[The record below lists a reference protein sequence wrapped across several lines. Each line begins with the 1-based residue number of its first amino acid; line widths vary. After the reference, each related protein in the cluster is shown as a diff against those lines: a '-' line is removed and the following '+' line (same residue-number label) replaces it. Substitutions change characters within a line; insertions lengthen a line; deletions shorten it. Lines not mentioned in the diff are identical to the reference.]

1 MRRVLCIHRIAV
13 DLIYF
18 IAGCLVFISED
29 LYLCSILFHLI
40 YYIIMAV
47 TRNNLSMKMNG
58 RVGSYSF
65 YTTSGG
71 RQVARIANNGSNYGE
86 SAKRTV
92 AMQTRRTK
100 WGNLVTFY
108 RLNRDL
114 MARAFESKDA
124 NISDYNRFMQ
134 LNIPVARVS
143 LTKDAFMRGV
153 CILQEYVVSDGS
165 LPGFIPVVEED
176 GQITWDLKSSLDGEF
191 ADFTIG
197 QVSDDLLKNN
207 PILQK
212 GDQLTFVSWTN
223 AANVDSLP
231 RLYRHLCEVTLDPAS
246 SISFG
251 TLPSANIVGAASGSV
266 QILGQGLVHGQVIIL
281 SRVVAGKLL
290 VSRSTIAL
298 SSDTFVQQFSA
309 PDEVKKAIDS
319 YGVDAEKLLEPGS
332 DEQPA
337 PQPLPGPVTI
347 SVVCTPFDGG
357 HVTIQNIDSE
367 ENAINFIQVPFGTK
381 VSLSANAYNGHE
393 FVAYNP
399 PFEDGTEF
407 VANSDL
413 VITASFKNTPLP

>member
-1 MRRVLCIHRIAV
+1 
-13 DLIYF
+13 
-18 IAGCLVFISED
+18 
-29 LYLCSILFHLI
+29 
-40 YYIIMAV
+40 
-47 TRNNLSMKMNG
+47 MKMKG

-134 LNIPVARVS
+134 LNIPIARVS

-153 CILQEYVVSDGS
+153 CILQEYVISDGS
-165 LPGFIPVVEED
+165 LPGFNAVVEEE
-176 GQITWDLKSSLDGEF
+176 GQIIWDLKSSLDGEF
-191 ADFTIG
+191 ADLTIG

-207 PILQK
+207 PTLQK

-223 AANVDSLP
+223 AGNVDSLP

-251 TLPSANIVGAASGSV
+251 QLPSSNIVGAASGSV

-298 SSDTFVQQFSA
+298 SNDTFVNQFSA
-309 PDEVKKAIDS
+309 PDAVKEAIDS

-332 DEQPA
+332 AEQPSIK
-337 PQPLPGPVTI
+337 PLPKLAKISTVVTPPECAQVYILDLATEKSLGPEASLPIGTMV
-347 SVVCTPFDGG
+347 
-357 HVTIQNIDSE
+357 
-367 ENAINFIQVPFGTK
+367 AINVTPAPGFNTTITPEEIDTGNYEVTGDITFTIAGTPK
-381 VSLSANAYNGHE
+381 
-393 FVAYNP
+393 
-399 PFEDGTEF
+399 
-407 VANSDL
+407 
-413 VITASFKNTPLP
+413 

>member
-1 MRRVLCIHRIAV
+1 
-13 DLIYF
+13 
-18 IAGCLVFISED
+18 
-29 LYLCSILFHLI
+29 
-40 YYIIMAV
+40 MAV
-47 TRNNLSMKMNG
+47 TRNNLSMKMKG

-65 YTTSGG
+65 YTTAGG

-165 LPGFIPVVEED
+165 LPGFNAVIEEN
-176 GQITWDLKSSLDGEF
+176 GQIIWDLKSSLDGEF
-191 ADFTIG
+191 ADLTIG

-207 PILQK
+207 PVLQK

-223 AANVDSLP
+223 AGNVDSLP
-231 RLYRHLCEVTLDPAS
+231 RLYRHLCELTLDPAS

-251 TLPSANIVGAASGSV
+251 QLPSSNIVGAASGNV

-298 SSDTFVQQFSA
+298 SNDTFVQQFSA
-309 PDEVKKAIDS
+309 PDAIKEAIDS
-319 YGVDAEKLLEPGS
+319 YGVDVEKLLEPGS
-332 DEQPA
+332 SEQPT
-337 PQPLPGPVTI
+337 PKPLPSLATI
-347 SVVCTPFDGG
+347 SVVNVPDDSGT
-357 HVTIQNIDSE
+357 VTIQNLDTE
-367 ENAINFIQVPFGTK
+367 ESAVNFMQVPIGTRVQLSQNANSGYTF
-381 VSLSANAYNGHE
+381 VS
-393 FVAYNP
+393 FNP
-399 PFEDGTEF
+399 PLADETEF
-407 VANSDL
+407 VVNSSL
-413 VITASFKNTPLP
+413 AITATFKQTTEP

>member
-1 MRRVLCIHRIAV
+1 
-13 DLIYF
+13 
-18 IAGCLVFISED
+18 
-29 LYLCSILFHLI
+29 
-40 YYIIMAV
+40 
-47 TRNNLSMKMNG
+47 MKMKG

-71 RQVARIANNGSNYGE
+71 RQVARIANNSSNYGE

-134 LNIPVARVS
+134 LNIPVAQVS

-165 LPGFIPVVEED
+165 LSGFSAVIEED
-176 GQITWDLKSSLDGEF
+176 GQILWDLKSSLDGEF
-191 ADFTIG
+191 AEFTIG

-223 AANVDSLP
+223 APNVDSLP
-231 RLYRHLCEVTLDPAS
+231 RLYRHLCELTLDPAS

-251 TLPSANIVGAASGSV
+251 QLPSSNIVGAASGAV
-266 QILGQGLVHGQVIIL
+266 QILGQGIVHGQAIIL

-298 SSDTFVQQFSA
+298 SNDTFVQQFSE
-309 PDEVKKAIDS
+309 PDAVKAAIDS
-319 YGVDAEKLLEPGS
+319 YGVDSEKLLEPGS
-332 DEQPA
+332 PEQPA
-337 PQPLPGPVTI
+337 PKPLPGLCAISVTI
-347 SVVCTPFDGG
+347 VPSEAGSVVIANLDT
-357 HVTIQNIDSE
+357 E
-367 ENAINFIQVPFGTK
+367 ETAINFMYVKTGARVQ
-381 VSLSANAYNGHE
+381 LSYGANEGWVFDGYDQGFEDNKE
-393 FVAYNP
+393 FV
-399 PFEDGTEF
+399 
-407 VANSDL
+407 VNSNL
-413 VITASFKNTPLP
+413 NIAASFHKNAEP

>member
-1 MRRVLCIHRIAV
+1 
-13 DLIYF
+13 
-18 IAGCLVFISED
+18 
-29 LYLCSILFHLI
+29 
-40 YYIIMAV
+40 
-47 TRNNLSMKMNG
+47 MKG

-143 LTKDAFMRGV
+143 LAKDAFMRGV

-165 LPGFIPVVEED
+165 LPGFDAVIEEG
-176 GQITWDLKSSLDGEF
+176 GQITWTLKSSLDGEF
-191 ADFTIG
+191 ADLTIG
-197 QVSDDLLKNN
+197 QISDDLLKNN
-207 PILQK
+207 PTLQK

-231 RLYRHLCEVTLDPAS
+231 RLYRHLCELTLDPAS

-251 TLPSANIVGAASGSV
+251 TLDSSNIVGAASGNV

-281 SRVVAGKLL
+281 SRIVAGKLL

-298 SSDTFVQQFSA
+298 SNDTFVQQFSE
-309 PDEVKKAIDS
+309 PDAVKKAIDS
-319 YGVDAEKLLEPGS
+319 YGVDTEKLLEPGS
-332 DEQPA
+332 DEQPK
-337 PQPLPGPVTI
+337 PKPLPSFYTV
-347 SVVCTPFDGG
+347 SVVITPSEAGN
-357 HVTIQNIDSE
+357 VTIQNVDTGKS
-367 ENAINFIQVPFGTK
+367 ATNFMK
-381 VSLSANAYNGHE
+381 VAPGSRVMLSYQGIGDWAFE
-393 FVAYNP
+393 SYNP
-399 PFEDGTEF
+399 PIQDETEF
-407 VANSDL
+407 VVNSNLEVTANFKKTT
-413 VITASFKNTPLP
+413 TA

>member
-1 MRRVLCIHRIAV
+1 
-13 DLIYF
+13 
-18 IAGCLVFISED
+18 
-29 LYLCSILFHLI
+29 
-40 YYIIMAV
+40 
-47 TRNNLSMKMNG
+47 MKMKG

-165 LPGFIPVVEED
+165 LPGFNAVIEED
-176 GQITWDLKSSLDGEF
+176 GQIIWDLKSSLDGEF
-191 ADFTIG
+191 ADYTIG

-207 PILQK
+207 PTLQK

-223 AANVDSLP
+223 AGNVDSLP
-231 RLYRHLCEVTLDPAS
+231 RLYRHLCEITLDPAS

-251 TLPSANIVGAASGSV
+251 TLASSNIVGATSGSV
-266 QILGQGLVHGQVIIL
+266 QILGQGHVYGQVIIH
-281 SRVVAGKLL
+281 SRVVSGKLL

-298 SSDTFVQQFSA
+298 SSDIFVQQFSA
-309 PDEVKKAIDS
+309 PDAVKEAIDS
-319 YGVDAEKLLEPGS
+319 YGVDVEKLLEPGS
-332 DEQPA
+332 PEQPS
-337 PQPLPGPVTI
+337 PKPLPGLCAVSVTI
-347 SVVCTPFDGG
+347 VPEGAG
-357 HVTIQNIDSE
+357 EVTIANLDTE
-367 ENAINFIQVPFGTK
+367 ESAINFMFVKPGTR
-381 VSLSANAYNGHE
+381 VQLSYGANEGWVFDSYDQGFEDVKE
-393 FVAYNP
+393 FV
-399 PFEDGTEF
+399 
-407 VANSDL
+407 VNSNL
-413 VITASFKNTPLP
+413 NITASYHKNTEP

>member
-1 MRRVLCIHRIAV
+1 
-13 DLIYF
+13 
-18 IAGCLVFISED
+18 
-29 LYLCSILFHLI
+29 
-40 YYIIMAV
+40 
-47 TRNNLSMKMNG
+47 MKMSG

-165 LPGFIPVVEED
+165 LPGFNAVIEED
-176 GQITWDLKSSLDGEF
+176 GQIIWDLKSSLDGEF
-191 ADFTIG
+191 ADLTIG

-207 PILQK
+207 PTLQK

-223 AANVDSLP
+223 ASNVDSLP

-251 TLPSANIVGAASGSV
+251 QLPSSNIVGAASGNV

-281 SRVVAGKLL
+281 SRVVSGKLL

-298 SSDTFVQQFSA
+298 SNDTFVQQFSA
-309 PDEVKKAIDS
+309 PDAVKEAIDS
-319 YGVDAEKLLEPGS
+319 YGVDTEKLLEPGS

-337 PQPLPGPVTI
+337 PLPAPKI
-347 SVVCTPFDGG
+347 P
-357 HVTIQNIDSE
+357 TIQTVIVPENCGYLNICDKGTGVIYKNTASLPVGTIVSLTVGANEGYDVSMYPQVADSE
-367 ENAINFIQVPFGTK
+367 NYEVTGDTTFYIMGDKSV
-381 VSLSANAYNGHE
+381 
-393 FVAYNP
+393 
-399 PFEDGTEF
+399 
-407 VANSDL
+407 
-413 VITASFKNTPLP
+413 

>member
-1 MRRVLCIHRIAV
+1 
-13 DLIYF
+13 
-18 IAGCLVFISED
+18 
-29 LYLCSILFHLI
+29 
-40 YYIIMAV
+40 MAV
-47 TRNNLSMKMNG
+47 TRNNLSMKMKG

-165 LPGFIPVVEED
+165 LPGFNAVIEES
-176 GQITWDLKSSLDGEF
+176 GQIIWDLKSSLDGEF
-191 ADFTIG
+191 ADYTIG
-197 QVSDDLLKNN
+197 QISDDLLKNN
-207 PILQK
+207 PTLQK

-223 AANVDSLP
+223 AGNVDSLP
-231 RLYRHLCEVTLDPAS
+231 RLYRHLCELTIDPAS

-251 TLPSANIVGAASGSV
+251 QLPSSNIVGASSGSV

-298 SSDTFVQQFSA
+298 SNDTFVQQFSA
-309 PDEVKKAIDS
+309 PDAVKEAIDS
-319 YGVDAEKLLEPGS
+319 YGVDIEKLLEPGS

-337 PQPLPGPVTI
+337 PKPLPGFYTI
-347 SVVCTPFDGG
+347 SVNIAPAEAGS
-357 HVTIQNIDSE
+357 VTIRNIDTGKS
-367 ENAINFIQVPFGTK
+367 ATNFMKVAPGTR
-381 VSLSANAYNGHE
+381 VSLSYDENTGWQFASYEPNLTDEQE
-393 FVAYNP
+393 FV
-399 PFEDGTEF
+399 
-407 VANSDL
+407 VNSNLD
-413 VITASFKNTPLP
+413 ITANFDKVSVP

>member
-1 MRRVLCIHRIAV
+1 
-13 DLIYF
+13 
-18 IAGCLVFISED
+18 
-29 LYLCSILFHLI
+29 
-40 YYIIMAV
+40 
-47 TRNNLSMKMNG
+47 MKMKG

-71 RQVARIANNGSNYGE
+71 RQVARIASNGSNYGE

-165 LPGFIPVVEED
+165 LPGFDAVVEEG
-176 GQITWDLKSSLDGEF
+176 GQITWTLKSSLDGEF
-191 ADFTIG
+191 ADLTIG

-207 PILQK
+207 PTLQK

-231 RLYRHLCEVTLDPAS
+231 RLYRHLCELTLDPAS

-251 TLPSANIVGAASGSV
+251 QLPSSNIVGAASGSV

-298 SSDTFVQQFSA
+298 SNDAFVRQFSEPA
-309 PDEVKKAIDS
+309 AVKEAIDS

-332 DEQPA
+332 VEQPA
-337 PQPLPGPVTI
+337 PRPMPGFCTI
-347 SVVCTPFDGG
+347 SVVTVPSGIGG
-357 HVTIQNIDSE
+357 VTIKNVETE
-367 ENAINFIQVPFGTK
+367 EQAANLLKVAPGTR
-381 VSLSANAYNGHE
+381 VSLSYNEVEGWQFE
-393 FVAYNP
+393 SYNP
-399 PFEDGTEF
+399 PFEDEKEF
-407 VANSDL
+407 VVDSDTY
-413 VITASFKNTPLP
+413 ITATYKKTPLP

>member
-1 MRRVLCIHRIAV
+1 
-13 DLIYF
+13 
-18 IAGCLVFISED
+18 
-29 LYLCSILFHLI
+29 
-40 YYIIMAV
+40 
-47 TRNNLSMKMNG
+47 MKG

-165 LPGFIPVVEED
+165 LPGFNAVIEES
-176 GQITWDLKSSLDGEF
+176 GQIIWDLKSSIDGEF
-191 ADFTIG
+191 ADLTIG

-207 PILQK
+207 PTLQK

-223 AANVDSLP
+223 AGNVDSLP
-231 RLYRHLCEVTLDPAS
+231 RLYRHLCELTLDPAS

-251 TLPSANIVGAASGSV
+251 QLPSSNIVGAAAGNV
-266 QILGQGLVHGQVIIL
+266 QILSQGLVHGQVIIL

-298 SSDTFVQQFSA
+298 SNDTFVNQFSA
-309 PDEVKKAIDS
+309 PDAIKQAIDS
-319 YGVDAEKLLEPGS
+319 YGVNAEKLLEPGS

-337 PQPLPGPVTI
+337 PKPLPSFVTI
-347 SVVCTPFDGG
+347 SVVIVPVDSGT
-357 HVTIQNIDSE
+357 VTIHNEDKD
-367 ENAINFIQVPFGTK
+367 ENAINFMQVPVGTK
-381 VSLSANAYNGHE
+381 VYLSHNANNGFE
-393 FVAYNP
+393 FVSYDP
-399 PFEDGTEF
+399 PFKDQEMFEATS
-407 VANSDL
+407 NL
-413 VITASFKNTPLP
+413 VITTTFRQTPLP

>member
-1 MRRVLCIHRIAV
+1 
-13 DLIYF
+13 
-18 IAGCLVFISED
+18 
-29 LYLCSILFHLI
+29 
-40 YYIIMAV
+40 
-47 TRNNLSMKMNG
+47 MKMKG

-108 RLNRDL
+108 RMNRDL

-165 LPGFIPVVEED
+165 LPGFDAVVEEE
-176 GQITWDLKSSLDGEF
+176 GQITWSLKSSLDGEF

-231 RLYRHLCEVTLDPAS
+231 RLYRHLCELTLDPAS

-251 TLPSANIVGAASGSV
+251 TLPSSNIVGATSGNV

-290 VSRSTIAL
+290 VSRSSIAL
-298 SSDTFVQQFSA
+298 SNDTFVNQFSA
-309 PDEVKKAIDS
+309 PDAVKEAIDS
-319 YGVDAEKLLEPGS
+319 YGVDVEKLLEPGS

-337 PQPLPGPVTI
+337 PKPLPSFITMSVTSI
-347 SVVCTPFDGG
+347 PSEAGS
-357 HVTIQNIDSE
+357 VTIQNMNTGKS
-367 ENAINFIQVPFGTK
+367 AINFMK
-381 VSLSANAYNGHE
+381 VAPGDRVKLSYSENSGWE
-393 FVAYNP
+393 FVSYNP
-399 PFEDGTEF
+399 IFTDEQEF
-407 VANSDL
+407 VVNSDL
-413 VITASFKNTPLP
+413 DITATFHKIAVP

>member
-1 MRRVLCIHRIAV
+1 
-13 DLIYF
+13 
-18 IAGCLVFISED
+18 
-29 LYLCSILFHLI
+29 
-40 YYIIMAV
+40 
-47 TRNNLSMKMNG
+47 MKMIG

-65 YTTSGG
+65 YTTAGG

-165 LPGFIPVVEED
+165 LPGFNAVVEEE
-176 GQITWDLKSSLDGEF
+176 GQILWDLKSSLDGEF
-191 ADFTIG
+191 ADLTIG

-207 PILQK
+207 PTLQK

-223 AANVDSLP
+223 APNVDSLP
-231 RLYRHLCEVTLDPAS
+231 RLYRHLCELTIDPAS

-251 TLPSANIVGAASGSV
+251 QLASSNIVGAASGNV
-266 QILGQGLVHGQVIIL
+266 QILGQGLVYGQVIIH
-281 SRVVAGKLL
+281 SRVMGGKLL

-298 SSDTFVQQFSA
+298 SNDTFVQQFSA
-309 PDEVKKAIDS
+309 PDAVKEAIDS
-319 YGVDAEKLLEPGS
+319 YGVDVEKLLEPGS
-332 DEQPA
+332 PVQPA
-337 PQPLPGPVTI
+337 PKPLPGLCAVTVTI
-347 SVVCTPFDGG
+347 VPPEAGN
-357 HVTIQNIDSE
+357 VTIANLDTE
-367 ENAINFIQVPFGTK
+367 ETAINFMYVKAGTR
-381 VSLSANAYNGHE
+381 VQLSYGENEGWTFESYDQGFEDNKE
-393 FVAYNP
+393 FV
-399 PFEDGTEF
+399 
-407 VANSDL
+407 VNSNL
-413 VITASFKNTPLP
+413 NITASFHKNVVP

>member
-1 MRRVLCIHRIAV
+1 
-13 DLIYF
+13 
-18 IAGCLVFISED
+18 
-29 LYLCSILFHLI
+29 
-40 YYIIMAV
+40 
-47 TRNNLSMKMNG
+47 MKMKG

-65 YTTSGG
+65 YTTTGG

-114 MARAFESKDA
+114 MARAFENKDA

-165 LPGFIPVVEED
+165 LPGFNAIIEEG

-197 QVSDDLLKNN
+197 QVSDDLIKNN
-207 PILQK
+207 PTLQK

-223 AANVDSLP
+223 APNVDSLP
-231 RLYRHLCEVTLDPAS
+231 RLYRHLCEITLDPAS

-298 SSDTFVQQFSA
+298 SNDTFVQQFSA
-309 PDEVKKAIDS
+309 HDAVQEAIDS
-319 YGVDAEKLLEPGS
+319 YGVNSEKLLEPGS
-332 DEQPA
+332 
-337 PQPLPGPVTI
+337 PQQNLPRPIPGLCAISITI
-347 SVVCTPFDGG
+347 VPPEAGSVA
-357 HVTIQNIDSE
+357 IANIDTGESA
-367 ENAINFIQVPFGTK
+367 ENFMYVKPGTK
-381 VSLSANAYNGHE
+381 VQLSYGANDGWVFDSYDQG
-393 FVAYNP
+393 
-399 PFEDGTEF
+399 FEDEKEF
-407 VANSDL
+407 IVNSNL
-413 VITASFKNTPLP
+413 NITASYHKNVVP

>member
-1 MRRVLCIHRIAV
+1 
-13 DLIYF
+13 
-18 IAGCLVFISED
+18 
-29 LYLCSILFHLI
+29 
-40 YYIIMAV
+40 
-47 TRNNLSMKMNG
+47 MKMKG

-165 LPGFIPVVEED
+165 LPGFNAIIEEG

-197 QVSDDLLKNN
+197 QVSDDLLRNN
-207 PILQK
+207 PTLQK

-223 AANVDSLP
+223 APNVDSLP
-231 RLYRHLCEVTLDPAS
+231 RLYRHLCELTLDPAS

-281 SRVVAGKLL
+281 SRVVAGNLL

-298 SSDTFVQQFSA
+298 SNDTFVQQFSA
-309 PDEVKKAIDS
+309 PDAVKEAIDS

-332 DEQPA
+332 DNQPA
-337 PQPLPGPVTI
+337 PGTLPALPLIQTIVEPAGTANLKITVKSSGEVFYNTASLPVGTI
-347 SVVCTPFDGG
+347 V
-357 HVTIQNIDSE
+357 E
-367 ENAINFIQVPFGTK
+367 LVP
-381 VSLSANAYNGHE
+381 
-393 FVAYNP
+393 
-399 PFEDGTEF
+399 
-407 VANSDL
+407 L
-413 VITASFKNTPLP
+413 VISGWESELSPALQDYSNYEVTGNITFYLNSNKAE

>member
-1 MRRVLCIHRIAV
+1 
-13 DLIYF
+13 
-18 IAGCLVFISED
+18 
-29 LYLCSILFHLI
+29 
-40 YYIIMAV
+40 MAV

-114 MARAFESKDA
+114 MARAFENKDA

-165 LPGFIPVVEED
+165 LPGFIPVVEEG

-197 QVSDDLLKNN
+197 QISDDLLKNN
-207 PILQK
+207 PTLQK

-223 AANVDSLP
+223 AGNVDSLP
-231 RLYRHLCEVTLDPAS
+231 RLYRHLCELTIDPAS

-251 TLPSANIVGAASGSV
+251 TLTSSNIVGATAGSV

-281 SRVVAGKLL
+281 SRVVSGQLL

-298 SSDTFVQQFSA
+298 SNDTFVQQFSA
-309 PDEVKKAIDS
+309 PDAVKEAIDS
-319 YGVDAEKLLEPGS
+319 YGVDVEKLLEPGS

-337 PQPLPGPVTI
+337 PKPLPSFVTI
-347 SVVCTPFDGG
+347 SVTNVPSEAGN
-357 HVTIQNIDSE
+357 VTIQNVDTGKSAVNFIKVTPGTRVKLSYH
-367 ENAINFIQVPFGTK
+367 ENAGYEFVSYNPNFTDEQEFVVNSDLDIITTFHKIQVP
-381 VSLSANAYNGHE
+381 
-393 FVAYNP
+393 
-399 PFEDGTEF
+399 
-407 VANSDL
+407 
-413 VITASFKNTPLP
+413 